1 MKTSAM
7 DSAAKW
13 LQWSAPDTA
22 YLSGKSV
29 FEFLQPLLTI
39 AAPEFV
45 IVDVLAGAVFGL
57 RGVDRLGLA
66 TKDFMSK
73 VSDADQYDWAFFYF
87 FKERLEEDCQDESDR
102 CLIGKSDFTV
112 RLADSSYFYVYSANK
127 MLNEYLSF
135 SLAYGKKKITR
146 LSDLDIMY

>member
-13 LQWSAPDTA
+13 LQWSALDTA

-29 FEFLQPLLTI
+29 FDFLQPLLTI

-87 FKERLEEDCQDESDR
+87 FKERLEVDCQDESDR

-127 MLNEYLSF
+127 TLNEYLSF